1 MQRGISQKAA
11 VKLCNHT
18 NWVCRLFQT
27 MGRHCVTATS
37 VLLLSWLMVSSCA
50 ASDEATMTSENVRS
64 AIELLANHAIDQQ
77 MFNMERIR
85 SDGNSGI
92 KQVHHSPF
100 IR

>member
-1 MQRGISQKAA
+1 M
-11 VKLCNHT
+11 
-18 NWVCRLFQT
+18 
-27 MGRHCVTATS
+27 RHHCAIATS
-37 VLLLSWLMVSSCA
+37 VLLLSWLMVSCA
-50 ASDEATMTSENVRS
+50 ASDEASSMTSENVRS